1 MDILLAF
8 IFGGAYGAV
17 MHYLMPGH
25 TARGSAVAP
34 VLGAVLGGLVW
45 MTLTWAGQTTLD
57 LWLWILSI
65 AVPAIVVPAVL
76 AVLTR
81 TRANHD
87 ARERL
92 RLKIS

>member
-1 MDILLAF
+1 VDILLAF

-17 MHYLMPGH
+17 MHYLMPGR

-57 LWLWILSI
+57 PWLWILSI
-65 AVPAIVVPAVL
+65 AVPRSWYPRFWPSSRARV
-76 AVLTR
+76 R
-81 TRANHD
+81 TTM
-87 ARERL
+87 RE
-92 RLKIS
+92 SGYD